1 VEFTLVLTIA
11 LVVMVI
17 FVFLRNVAATLIPS
31 VTVPLAIMGTAA
43 VMYVVGYSLDNL
55 SLMALTIAVGFV
67 VDDAI
72 VMLENIYRYVEEG
85 RWKRAKGAG
94 EIGFTIIS
102 ISVSL
107 VAVFIPL
114 LLMGGIV
121 GRLFREFA
129 VTVTLTIA
137 VSVIIS
143 LTLTPMLCS
152 RFLKNEHGRQHRLT
166 SWFERFRRHA
176 RGYERGLD
184 VVMKHQFITLMSF
197 IATVALTVVLFIF
210 IPKGFFPQQD
220 NGVIVGCRIGPGYV
234 LGRHA

>member
-1 VEFTLVLTIA
+1 RGG
-11 LVVMVI
+11 VVY
-17 FVFLRNVAATLIPS
+17 L
-31 VTVPLAIMGTAA
+31 
-43 VMYVVGYSLDNL
+43 VGYSLDTL

-85 RWKRAKGAG
+85 MTPMEAAYKGAG

-152 RFLKNEHGRQHRLT
+152 RFLKNEH
-166 SWFERFRRHA
+166 A
-176 RGYERGLD
+176 K
-184 VVMKHQFITLMSF
+184 KH
-197 IATVALTVVLFIF
+197 
-210 IPKGFFPQQD
+210 G
-220 NGVIVGCRIGPGYV
+220 
-234 LGRHA
+234 